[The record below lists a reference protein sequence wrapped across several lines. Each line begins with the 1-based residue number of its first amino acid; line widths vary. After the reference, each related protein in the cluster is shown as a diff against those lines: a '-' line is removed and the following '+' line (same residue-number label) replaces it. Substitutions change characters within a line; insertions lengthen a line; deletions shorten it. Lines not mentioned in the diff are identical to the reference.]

1 MYRRGLIAGVAALA
15 VVALVVVV
23 MALNR
28 DSSLTNAVAIVP
40 PSFPPAVSA
49 SSSPIPEA
57 SEPASSAP
65 ASSGAPS
72 PVASVS
78 VAPALPVVAFLGD
91 DFTSGAGATSPAT
104 RWSSLV
110 SEQYGWDE
118 QNFGVAGT
126 GYANG
131 GTTGGTP
138 YTARVAALA
147 ATHPVIVIVSGG
159 RFDIESKNGPTAIK
173 AGVTATFKALRT
185 ALPKAVIIAESPIW
199 PLTKPPAPLA
209 VVAADVKAAVTSV
222 GGQYLD
228 IGEPLFGLTADFG
241 KPTLPNDLGYAAL
254 AKAFE
259 TAYHPT
265 PRASLRGR
273 YPLEGVVG
281 QRVQVR
287 ALNINGRTARGCGRS
302 DRTARGLSFFSHVS
316 KQ

>member
-1 MYRRGLIAGVAALA
+1 MYRRGSIAGVAALA

-28 DSSLTNAVAIVP
+28 DSSLTNAVAVVP

-49 SSSPIPEA
+49 SSSPVA
-57 SEPASSAP
+57 SQSVASPAP
-65 ASSGAPS
+65 ASASVPS

-91 DFTSGAGATSPAT
+91 DFTGGAGASSPAT

-110 SEQYGWDE
+110 SDQYGWDE

-126 GYANG
+126 GYSTG
-131 GTTGGTP
+131 GSAGGTP
-138 YTARVAALA
+138 YTARVAALV
-147 ATHPVIVIVSGG
+147 ATAPVIVIVSGG

-173 AGVTATFKALRT
+173 AGVAATFKALRA
-185 ALPKAVIIAESPIW
+185 ALPKAVIIAESPVW
-199 PLTKPPAPLA
+199 PLTKPPATLA
-209 VVAADVKAAVTSV
+209 LVAADVKAAVTAI

-228 IGEPLFGLTADFG
+228 VGEPLFGLTADFG
-241 KPTLPNDLGYAAL
+241 PRTLPNDLGHAAL

-265 PRASLRGR
+265 P
-273 YPLEGVVG
+273 
-281 QRVQVR
+281 
-287 ALNINGRTARGCGRS
+287 
-302 DRTARGLSFFSHVS
+302 
-316 KQ
+316 

>member
-1 MYRRGLIAGVAALA
+1 MYRRGLIAGVAMLA

-49 SSSPIPEA
+49 SSSPIPVA
-57 SEPASSAP
+57 SEADSAA
-65 ASSGAPS
+65 ASSGVAS

-91 DFTSGAGATSPAT
+91 DFTDGAGATSPAT

-110 SEQYGWDE
+110 SEQFGWAE
-118 QNFGVAGT
+118 HNFGVAGT

-131 GTTGGTP
+131 GSAGGTT
-138 YTARVAALA
+138 YAARVAAVV
-147 ATHPVIVIVSGG
+147 ATAPVIVIVSGG

-173 AGVTATFKALRT
+173 AGVTATFKQLRA

-199 PLTKPPAPLA
+199 PLTKPPAALA
-209 VVAADVKAAVTSV
+209 VVAADVKAAVASV

-241 KPTLPNDLGYAAL
+241 AHTLPNDLGYAAL

-259 TAYHPT
+259 TAYHPI
-265 PRASLRGR
+265 S
-273 YPLEGVVG
+273 
-281 QRVQVR
+281 
-287 ALNINGRTARGCGRS
+287 
-302 DRTARGLSFFSHVS
+302 
-316 KQ
+316 

>member
-1 MYRRGLIAGVAALA
+1 MYRRGSIVGVAALA

-28 DSSLTNAVAIVP
+28 DSSLTNAVAVVP

-49 SSSPIPEA
+49 SSSPVA
-57 SEPASSAP
+57 SQSVASPAP
-65 ASSGAPS
+65 ASASVPS

-91 DFTSGAGATSPAT
+91 DFTGGAGASSPAT

-110 SEQYGWDE
+110 SDQYGWDE

-126 GYANG
+126 GYSTG
-131 GTTGGTP
+131 GSAGGTP
-138 YTARVAALA
+138 YTARVAALV
-147 ATHPVIVIVSGG
+147 ATAPVIVIVSGG

-173 AGVTATFKALRT
+173 AGVTATFKALRA
-185 ALPKAVIIAESPIW
+185 ALPKAVIIAESPVW
-199 PLTKPPAPLA
+199 PLTKPPATLA
-209 VVAADVKAAVTSV
+209 LVAADVKAAVTAV

-228 IGEPLFGLTADFG
+228 VGEPLFGLTADFG
-241 KPTLPNDLGYAAL
+241 PRTLPNDLGHAAL

-265 PRASLRGR
+265 P
-273 YPLEGVVG
+273 
-281 QRVQVR
+281 
-287 ALNINGRTARGCGRS
+287 
-302 DRTARGLSFFSHVS
+302 
-316 KQ
+316 

>member
-1 MYRRGLIAGVAALA
+1 MYRRGLIAGVAALV

-28 DSSLTNAVAIVP
+28 DSTLTNAVAIVP

-49 SSSPIPEA
+49 SSSPVA
-57 SEPASSAP
+57 SVSAPVSAP

-91 DFTSGAGATSPAT
+91 DYTAGAGATSPAT

-110 SEQYGWDE
+110 AEQYGWDE

-131 GTTGGTP
+131 GTAGGTP

-147 ATHPVIVIVSGG
+147 AKAPVIVIVAGG
-159 RFDIESKNGPTAIK
+159 RFDIESANGPTTIK
-173 AGVTATFKALRT
+173 TGVTATFKALRA
-185 ALPKAVIIAESPIW
+185 ALPKAVIIAESPVW
-199 PLTKPPAPLA
+199 PLTKPPATLA
-209 VVAADVKAAVTSV
+209 LVAADVKAAVTAV

-241 KPTLPNDLGYAAL
+241 PHSLPNDAGYAAL

-265 PRASLRGR
+265 P
-273 YPLEGVVG
+273 
-281 QRVQVR
+281 
-287 ALNINGRTARGCGRS
+287 
-302 DRTARGLSFFSHVS
+302 
-316 KQ
+316 